1 MSDPWGRPGGP
12 SRRAVSAGRT
22 LADTPARSPP
32 RPVLRAGRRR
42 AAPSQS
48 PPRVHTQCGPLARGG
63 DSPGKGW
70 GASCVSGFPHA
81 GCQSCSS
88 RNSRLV
94 SSPAPSFNTARTRCP
109 RNQIR
114 NRCNP
119 SAVPSS
125 SLTGRRP
132 GSFPFCMNA
141 LNRNVRESREGLRSD
156 AHGKN

>member
-1 MSDPWGRPGGP
+1 MAPRAEQCRPAGPWQTRQLDPRHGP
-12 SRRAVSAGRT
+12 SFEPDAVGP
-22 LADTPARSPP
+22 LPRSP
-32 RPVLRAGRRR
+32 
-42 AAPSQS
+42 